1 MSGDLRGREIPLPE
15 RQPGAWLPTPIA
27 EALPRRFHLARRV
40 DVSGVS
46 GVGWVAAGVQFPDGT
61 VVMRW
66 LTEHR
71 STVVWADLESAMRV
85 HGHDGAT
92 VVEWVDA

>member
-1 MSGDLRGREIPLPE
+1 MSGDLPGREIPLPAPDPA
-15 RQPGAWLPTPIA
+15 PGGWLPQP
-27 EALPRRFHLARRV
+27 LPRRFFLARRT

-46 GVGWVAAGVQFPDGT
+46 GIGWVAAGVQFEDGT

-66 LTEHR
+66 LSEHR
-71 STVVWADLESAMRV
+71 STVVWADLEAAMRV

-92 VVEWVDA
+92 TVEWIDNP